1 MACYYLKIK
10 VFVNLTITMALT
22 SQIQGQICHRI
33 GSLQPIE
40 DAHHKFLQIYF
51 MGNMEEQLDR
61 RQGIN
66 TATKRAILQDLQQ
79 MLHEHH
85 ALVRLFKTAL
95 ERMPSDD
102 YKVVIRAD
110 KRPAGTHE
118 RTFNAPTIDE
128 VAILIVGE
136 NLETRDI
143 VLTRRNTGQLQRI
156 YETHR
161 SYDALQ
167 YPLMFWQGDDGYH
180 FNIKMINPLN
190 GKINIIQVARV
201 ICMNMRKMQ

>member
-1 MACYYLKIK
+1 M
-10 VFVNLTITMALT
+10 T
-22 SQIQGQICHRI
+22 SFGAEIIEEHRNNPTFKIQGQIYHRI
-33 GSLQPIE
+33 ESLQPIE
-40 DAHHKFLQIYF
+40 DAQHKFLQIYF
-51 MGNMEEQLDR
+51 MGNMEKQLDR
-61 RQGIN
+61 RQRIN
-66 TATKRAILQDLQQ
+66 TATKRAILQDLPQ

-118 RTFNAPTIDE
+118 RTFNAKTIDE

-161 SYDALQ
+161 SFDALQ
-167 YPLMFWQGDDGYH
+167 YPLIFWQGDDEYH
-180 FNIKMINPLN
+180 FNIKMINPLS
-190 GKINIIQVARV
+190 KRYP
-201 ICMNMRKMQ
+201 R